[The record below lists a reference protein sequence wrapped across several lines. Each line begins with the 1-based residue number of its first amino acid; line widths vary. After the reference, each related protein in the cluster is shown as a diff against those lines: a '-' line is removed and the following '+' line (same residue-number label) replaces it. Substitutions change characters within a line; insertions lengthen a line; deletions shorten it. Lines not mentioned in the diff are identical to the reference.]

1 MCPYIR
7 RGIVIMANISSVVA
21 MMAAGFAI
29 FCDIPGIVPLKSA
42 SATDGYCKQ
51 SQAAAFVFDVVVG
64 AMAIVIFITTCLSLI
79 FPSCFNEIN
88 IDRYRRDEP
97 NANAQNDDP
106 ERPSKHDNNPM
117 YYDDA

>member
-1 MCPYIR
+1 
-7 RGIVIMANISSVVA
+7 MANISSVVA
-21 MMAAGFAI
+21 MLAAGFAI

-51 SQAAAFVFDVVVG
+51 SQAAAFVFDCVVG
-64 AMAIVIFITTCLSLI
+64 AIAIVIFITTCISLI

-97 NANAQNDDP
+97 NEGHNHEEASEEP
-106 ERPSKHDNNPM
+106 ERHNDTM
-117 YYDDA
+117 YYGE